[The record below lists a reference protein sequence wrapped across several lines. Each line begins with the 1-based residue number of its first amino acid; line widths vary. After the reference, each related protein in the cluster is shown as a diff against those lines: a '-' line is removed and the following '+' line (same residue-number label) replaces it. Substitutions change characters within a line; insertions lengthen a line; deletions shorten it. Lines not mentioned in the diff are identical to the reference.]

1 MKVDIRNMADGQVK
15 HQAKQLKKSA
25 CLVCGERSKTYRKL
39 HLGEKVALIPLC
51 RQCKKTASVMDLNAA
66 MQFSDMTGGKIK

>member
-1 MKVDIRNMADGQVK
+1 MKIDVSSMTDDQVK
-15 HQAKQLKKSA
+15 RHTRQLKKSA

-39 HLGEKVALIPLC
+39 SLGPKVAIIPLC
-51 RQCKKTASVMDLNAA
+51 RPCKKTATVMDLNAA